1 MTASRYERSRK
12 LKRQS
17 RKVEDSKEVIRRRKS
32 RRTDNA
38 MTKTTGKKQS
48 SYLEAVIVLSAWRG
62 VLDTT
67 LCDKVCQ

>member
-12 LKRQS
+12 PKRQS

-38 MTKTTGKKQS
+38 MTKTTGKKQKWS
-48 SYLEAVIVLSAWRG
+48 EKYYTENLDLE
-62 VLDTT
+62 T
-67 LCDKVCQ
+67 